1 MKRLVVALVFVAA
14 VAGALVLTVG
24 GGTGGDEPGPV
35 VPAVSLPRLDG
46 SGDFELASL
55 ASTERPTLLWFW
67 APWCSVCNSEAPTIE
82 ALALEAGDAL
92 DVVAIG
98 GRDDLENGP
107 AFVERHGLRSPTVL
121 FDESMAVWREYR
133 IPGQPGAILLDTD
146 GRERGRWLGA
156 FDTDLALE
164 AAKGLKS

>member
-1 MKRLVVALVFVAA
+1 MKRLLVALAFVAVIVGTLA
-14 VAGALVLTVG
+14 LTVG
-24 GGTGGDEPGPV
+24 RGTGGDDLGPV

-67 APWCSVCNSEAPTIE
+67 APWCSVCNSQAEKIE
-82 ALALEAGDAL
+82 ALALQARGTL

-107 AFVERHGLRSPTVL
+107 AFVERHDFRSPTVL

-156 FDTDLALE
+156 FDTNLALE
-164 AAKGLKS
+164 AAKGLTS